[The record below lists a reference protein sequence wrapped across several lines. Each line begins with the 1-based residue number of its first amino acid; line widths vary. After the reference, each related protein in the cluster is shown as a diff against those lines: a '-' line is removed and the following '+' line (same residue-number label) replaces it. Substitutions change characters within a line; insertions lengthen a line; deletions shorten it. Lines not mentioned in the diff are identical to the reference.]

1 MKDFNMYYILLNLA
15 VIKIA
20 SLVAQMIKKVKV
32 KVKVKVSPQLCLM
45 LCDPMD
51 YIFHGIL

>member
-1 MKDFNMYYILLNLA
+1 MYYILLNLA

-51 YIFHGIL
+51 YIVHGIL

>member
-32 KVKVKVSPQLCLM
+32 KVSPQLCLM

-51 YIFHGIL
+51 YIVHGIL

>member
-32 KVKVKVSPQLCLM
+32 KVKVSPQLCLM

-51 YIFHGIL
+51 YIVHGIL